1 VVEYAEEDSFAPLKN
16 APGEP
21 KDTPEYVQRF
31 MLDQHRRWLEAAGA
45 TLAADVQIEISP
57 LFAFDEQ
64 GVAELIAP
72 GRIFEKSEYLR
83 GE

>member
-1 VVEYAEEDSFAPLKN
+1 LKN

-45 TLAADVQIEISP
+45 TLSQGVQVEISP
-57 LFAFDEQ
+57 LWALDAQ
-64 GVAELIAP
+64 GVAELVEP
-72 GRIFEKSEYLR
+72 GRRFEKSEYLS

>member
-1 VVEYAEEDSFAPLKN
+1 
-16 APGEP
+16 
-21 KDTPEYVQRF
+21 

-45 TLAADVQIEISP
+45 ELAEGVQVEISP
-57 LFAFDEQ
+57 LFALDEQ

-72 GRIFEKSEYLR
+72 GRNFEKSEYLS